1 MKNSFYIAII
11 LILFSFVT
19 DISIPTPILIPFEV
33 NDGESKY
40 ITTLVPVI
48 WIYTKINKNSQII
61 MEITNHN
68 ENRVINK
75 EDIKYGKYFKELNKT
90 ELVPISLYI
99 KSGNTYKLTYDV
111 SKEQNDYGMVEIS
124 NLAIGQ
130 TLTINV
136 TIYSQTNVWLIII
149 ACIALGIVLIIV
161 IFLLCRTFL
170 RCCHKRHIR

>member
-1 MKNSFYIAII
+1 MKNSLYIAII
-11 LILFSFVT
+11 SILFSFVT
-19 DISIPTPILIPFEV
+19 DVTLPTPIFLPFEV
-33 NDGESKY
+33 NDGETKY
-40 ITTLVPVI
+40 VASFIPVM

-61 MEITNHN
+61 MEITNHD

-111 SKEQNDYGMVEIS
+111 SKEQNDYGIIEIS
-124 NLAIGQ
+124 NLGIGQ
-130 TLTINV
+130 KLTINV
-136 TIYSQTNVWLIII
+136 TIYSKTNVWLVII

-170 RCCHKRHIR
+170 RCCHKGYR